1 MLTFILTSLPV
12 VSCAKMEEKAQR
24 VGFVNETVI
33 SSTAVLL
40 PMVASGA
47 RAGRP
52 EWPYKLV
59 VVQGFSGW
67 AVWWWWWLLGVF
79 LLL

>member
-12 VSCAKMEEKAQR
+12 VTCAKVEEKAQR
-24 VGFVNETVI
+24 VGFVNETVS

-40 PMVASGA
+40 PMVVSGA

-59 VVQGFSGW
+59 VFRGFSEWG
-67 AVWWWWWLLGVF
+67 VCWWWLLGVF

>member
-12 VSCAKMEEKAQR
+12 VTCTKIEEKAQR

-33 SSTAVLL
+33 SNTAVLL

-67 AVWWWWWLLGVF
+67 GVWWW
-79 LLL
+79 